1 MPDLEGKSQDEL
13 ESYLEAA
20 GFKLGT
26 VTTEASEKEAGTV
39 LRQDPKAGS
48 KAEKGSTINVV
59 VSDGSK
65 AKAVVPYLVGKSLED
80 AQAAL
85 LNAGLTI
92 GSISYD
98 YSSTYAE
105 GEVMWQQY
113 DANAQ
118 LDKGT
123 AVKIRVSK
131 GNKPAD
137 QPTTRTRQMKMMIIN
152 EATCAGHLNGTI
164 VKGIAGFYYVKSGV
178 AVYRCKARGIFK
190 QRDIKPAVGDE
201 VTIEVIPDNDDSV
214 ITDIKERKNSFIRP
228 FVANVD
234 CFAVV
239 TAALKPAPVLPV
251 IDRFLV
257 MAEKAETDIVIC
269 INKCDLAENADDRK
283 NKSGRKAAENIEIL
297 KEIYGPLYPVVC
309 IDSVNETGFDELRR
323 VIKGKKTALAGPSGV
338 GKSTI
343 LNRLIPH
350 AEAETGKISEKSQR
364 GKHTTRHSE
373 LFHDR

>member
-1 MPDLEGKSQDEL
+1 
-13 ESYLEAA
+13 
-20 GFKLGT
+20 
-26 VTTEASEKEAGTV
+26 
-39 LRQDPKAGS
+39 
-48 KAEKGSTINVV
+48 
-59 VSDGSK
+59 
-65 AKAVVPYLVGKSLED
+65 
-80 AQAAL
+80 
-85 LNAGLTI
+85 
-92 GSISYD
+92 
-98 YSSTYAE
+98 
-105 GEVMWQQY
+105 
-113 DANAQ
+113 
-118 LDKGT
+118 
-123 AVKIRVSK
+123 
-131 GNKPAD
+131 
-137 QPTTRTRQMKMMIIN
+137 MKMMIIN
-152 EATCAGHLNGTI
+152 ETTCAGHLNGTI

-257 MAEKAETDIVIC
+257 MAEKAETDLVIC

-297 KEIYGPLYPVVC
+297 KETYGPLYPVVC
-309 IDSVNETGFDELRR
+309 IDSMNETGFDELRR

-373 LFHDR
+373 LFTIDEEDGTMIFDTPGFTSFDVLEADEDELQHFFPETAARLGTCRYSDCRHMAEPGCSVRAALENNEISRSRYDSYISMMDEIKRSKQY